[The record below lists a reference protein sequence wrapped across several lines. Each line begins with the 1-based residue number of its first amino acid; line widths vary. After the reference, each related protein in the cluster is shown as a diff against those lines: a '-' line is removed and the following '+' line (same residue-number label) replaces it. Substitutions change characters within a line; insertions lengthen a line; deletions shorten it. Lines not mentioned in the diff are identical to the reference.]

1 MQLKQVNYRSGDI
14 LQTDDLGFVYF
25 VDRCGDTF
33 RWKAEN
39 VSTLEVEGLLA
50 PIVGYRDVVVYGVEA
65 SFATLFSANRP
76 FLSHMRAPVI
86 THRSADSRHR
96 RACGD
101 GGHRRSR
108 ARQHRF
114 RRPLHEGLREA
125 PLLRQTPLPQSR
137 LRARDHRYV
146 HVYPVPD

>member
-1 MQLKQVNYRSGDI
+1 MNAYRRHSMALWYFNYRSGDI

-65 SFATLFSANRP
+65 SLGSIQIALCLINLSA
-76 FLSHMRAPVI
+76 
-86 THRSADSRHR
+86 
-96 RACGD
+96 
-101 GGHRRSR
+101 
-108 ARQHRF
+108 
-114 RRPLHEGLREA
+114 
-125 PLLRQTPLPQSR
+125 
-137 LRARDHRYV
+137 
-146 HVYPVPD
+146 

>member
-1 MQLKQVNYRSGDI
+1 MMNSLVHATKQANYRSGDI

-65 SFATLFSANRP
+65 SFVIRFSLELIN
-76 FLSHMRAPVI
+76 
-86 THRSADSRHR
+86 D
-96 RACGD
+96 
-101 GGHRRSR
+101 
-108 ARQHRF
+108 
-114 RRPLHEGLREA
+114 
-125 PLLRQTPLPQSR
+125 
-137 LRARDHRYV
+137 
-146 HVYPVPD
+146 